1 MAAETSVHFGSF
13 RLDSQNACVWRGEEM
28 IKLTPKAFAV
38 LQHLIDNAGRLVT
51 KEEFFTA
58 VWPET
63 VVSDMALSV
72 CVNEIRK
79 NLEDNAK
86 TPHYIE
92 TVHRR
97 GFRFIGKA
105 VSNREEESQ
114 QAEGNKQK
122 STMEDFSS
130 VLSVQLA
137 LPDKPSI
144 IVLPFMNLS
153 DDPSQEYF
161 SDGITD
167 ELTAALSRVS
177 GLFVIARTSAFT
189 YKGKAVKIQD
199 IGREMG
205 VRYILEGSV
214 QKADGQARIIAQL
227 IEATTS
233 EHPWAEHYDR
243 PLKDI
248 FRLQD
253 EVVQK
258 IVTALK
264 VKLTA
269 SEQVRFQRAPT
280 NNLEAYDFFLRGEEA
295 FWQEFYKSA
304 SFVPAQQNYENAIVL
319 DSQYGAAYARLGET
333 YFIDWC
339 LEGNRDQG
347 QLLERAFELTQRAAA
362 LDDTLSLPHAMLG
375 NIFVWKKQHEQAL
388 IEAKR
393 AVTLDPNF
401 AEGYFHLG
409 TVLYF
414 SGLPEEAIKATAK
427 AMRLNPRHPDVYL
440 FNLAA
445 NYRVAGRYEEAL
457 ALGKKFQA
465 RQPDYRPLPLHLAAC
480 YTELDRLEEAQTEA
494 AKVLRVNPNFSLE
507 GYKLFWPMKD
517 SAIMERT
524 LTALRKAGLK

>member
-1 MAAETSVHFGSF
+1 MATETSVSFGSF
-13 RLDSQNACVWRGEEM
+13 RLDPRNACVWRGAEM
-28 IKLTPKAFAV
+28 IRLTPKAFAV
-38 LQHLIDNAGRLVT
+38 LHYLVAHPGRLVT

-72 CVNEIRK
+72 CVREIRK
-79 NLEDNAK
+79 SLDDDAK
-86 TPHYIE
+86 TPQYIE

-97 GFRFIGKA
+97 GFRFIGKV
-105 VSNREEESQ
+105 VSNREGESQ
-114 QAEGNKQK
+114 KAKVKNQK
-122 STMEDFSS
+122 SKIEDFSS
-130 VLSVQLA
+130 VPGPQLA

-144 IVLPFMNLS
+144 VVLPFVNLS
-153 DDPSQEYF
+153 DDPTQEYF
-161 SDGITD
+161 SDGFTD

-177 GLFVIARTSAFT
+177 SLFIIARTSAFI
-189 YKGKAVKIQD
+189 YKGKAVKVQD
-199 IGREMG
+199 ISQEMG

-214 QKADGQARIIAQL
+214 RKADGQVRIIAQL
-227 IEATTS
+227 IDATTS
-233 EHPWAEHYDR
+233 EHLWAERYDR
-243 PLKDI
+243 PLKDL

-253 EVVQK
+253 EVAQK

-269 SEQVRFQRAPT
+269 SEQIWFQRAPT

-295 FWQEFYKSA
+295 FWQAIYKSA
-304 SFVPAQQNYENAIVL
+304 SFVPAQQNYENAIAL

-333 YFIDWC
+333 YFIEWY
-339 LEGNRDQG
+339 LQGNRDQR
-347 QLLERAFELTQRAAA
+347 QLLERAFELTQRAVA
-362 LDDTLSLPHAMLG
+362 LNDTLPLPHAMLG
-375 NIFVWKKQHEQAL
+375 IICVWKKQHEQAL

-393 AVTLDPNF
+393 AVILDPNF
-401 AEGYFHLG
+401 AEGYFHLSA
-409 TVLYF
+409 VLSF
-414 SGLPEEAIKATAK
+414 TGLPEEAIKAAEK
-427 AMRLNPRHPDVYL
+427 AIRLNPRHPDVYL

-445 NYRVAGRYEEAL
+445 YYRVAGRYEEAL

-465 RQPDYRPLPLHLAAC
+465 RQPDYRPLPLHLAVC
-480 YTELDRLEEAQTEA
+480 YTELDRLEEAQAEA
-494 AKVLRVNPNFSLE
+494 GKVLRINPNFSLE